1 MQNEPHHLEVVVAA
15 MPPEADLA
23 ADLML
28 VKPALLYADRV
39 RILSPV
45 ATLLGGVA
53 ALGQAEGT
61 ERANIIADLVEAMG
75 EPNAVEIR
83 AIVTGMTAVS
93 QLPRAER
100 RRALGGRGSRELR
113 AKMGELDGIWSE
125 LGAKVEDILVRAHVS
140 ELVPAIEA
148 GLVEVEPLV
157 RQGETFDTDQM
168 LTVFVEKVGSMLM
181 AELVYPL
188 FDDKM
193 GALIEA
199 GVAEGMFTVSAG
211 ANDRGR
217 QVGAAA
223 ELFNYLPAFP
233 LSTVSDILAI
243 RDDLEGPLVRFRGA
257 MARVARDVTAAP
269 HGEEFR
275 SQIEHVYRE
284 EVSPALREIREAV
297 ENNAYLR
304 QLLGE
309 SARDIPKW
317 LGAGFVALA
326 TSPWTHLSEVVSIGM
341 AAAGPVAQAA
351 WRTMTEARQVRQNQ
365 YYLLYETN
373 RLLS

>member
-1 MQNEPHHLEVVVAA
+1 MQDEPHPLEVVVAA
-15 MPPEADLA
+15 MPAEPDLA

-39 RILSPV
+39 RIVSPV

-53 ALGQAEGT
+53 ALGQAEGM
-61 ERANIIADLVEAMG
+61 ERASVIADAVEAMG
-75 EPNAVEIR
+75 EPNAADIR

-100 RRALGGRGSRELR
+100 RRALGARGNKELR
-113 AKMGELDGIWSE
+113 AKMRELNGAWTE
-125 LGAKVEDILVRAHVS
+125 LGTKVEDILVRAHVN
-140 ELVPAIEA
+140 ELVPAIQA
-148 GLVEVEPLV
+148 GLVDVEPV
-157 RQGETFDTDQM
+157 EQGETFSIDQM
-168 LTVFVEKVGSMLM
+168 FTVFVEKVGSMLM
-181 AELVYPL
+181 TEFVYPL

-193 GALIEA
+193 GALVEA
-199 GVAEGMFTVSAG
+199 GIAEGMFTVSAG

-223 ELFNYLPAFP
+223 ELLNYMPAFP
-233 LSTVSDILAI
+233 LSTVGDILGI
-243 RDDLEGPLVRFRGA
+243 RDELERPLVRFRGA
-257 MARVARDVTAAP
+257 MARIARDMTETP
-269 HGEEFR
+269 YGEEFR
-275 SQIEHVYRE
+275 SEIEHVYRE
-284 EVSPALREIREAV
+284 EVSPALYEIREAV
-297 ENNAYLR
+297 ENNSYLR

-317 LGAGFVALA
+317 LGASFVALA

-341 AAAGPVAQAA
+341 AAAGPIAQAA
-351 WRTMTEARQVRQNQ
+351 WRIVTEARQVRQNQ

>member
-1 MQNEPHHLEVVVAA
+1 
-15 MPPEADLA
+15 
-23 ADLML
+23 
-28 VKPALLYADRV
+28 
-39 RILSPV
+39 
-45 ATLLGGVA
+45 
-53 ALGQAEGT
+53 
-61 ERANIIADLVEAMG
+61 
-75 EPNAVEIR
+75 
-83 AIVTGMTAVS
+83 
-93 QLPRAER
+93 
-100 RRALGGRGSRELR
+100 
-113 AKMGELDGIWSE
+113 
-125 LGAKVEDILVRAHVS
+125 
-140 ELVPAIEA
+140 
-148 GLVEVEPLV
+148 
-157 RQGETFDTDQM
+157 
-168 LTVFVEKVGSMLM
+168 
-181 AELVYPL
+181 
-188 FDDKM
+188 
-193 GALIEA
+193 
-199 GVAEGMFTVSAG
+199 
-211 ANDRGR
+211 
-217 QVGAAA
+217 
-223 ELFNYLPAFP
+223 
-233 LSTVSDILAI
+233 
-243 RDDLEGPLVRFRGA
+243 